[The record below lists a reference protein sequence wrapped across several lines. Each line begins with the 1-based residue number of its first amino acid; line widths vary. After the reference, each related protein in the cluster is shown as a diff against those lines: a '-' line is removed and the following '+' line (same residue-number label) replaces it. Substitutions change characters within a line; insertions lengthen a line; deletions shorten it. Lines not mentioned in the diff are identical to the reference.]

1 MKGLDNIMHGKE
13 EWHTFWTLIKS
24 SNLINKFKIQSIMIV
39 GIIIQAKKNK
49 KKKQTTSI
57 DYTEVLRNAN
67 RHIYSFYILES

>member
-1 MKGLDNIMHGKE
+1 
-13 EWHTFWTLIKS
+13 
-24 SNLINKFKIQSIMIV
+24 MIV